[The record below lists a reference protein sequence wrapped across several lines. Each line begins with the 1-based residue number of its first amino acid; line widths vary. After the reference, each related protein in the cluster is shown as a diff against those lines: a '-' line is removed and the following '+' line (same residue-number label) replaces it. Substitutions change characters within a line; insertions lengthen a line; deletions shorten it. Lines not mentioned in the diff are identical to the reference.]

1 MTHDVLT
8 MGVFDGVHRGHRV
21 LISHAKAE
29 ADEHNGK
36 LIVITFNPHP
46 KAVLFPDKA
55 PKLLCDIDDRVALL
69 KEAGADE
76 VKVLEFNAALAA
88 TEPEDFAKQHFPK
101 SVKTIVIGE
110 NFRFGKGAKGDAT
123 TLQDLGYETTTV
135 ELAGDTN
142 STWSSTFIR
151 TQLAEGNVKEAAK
164 ALGRNHWV
172 SGTVVHGDKR
182 GRELGFPTAN
192 LAVPD
197 FIAVPKE
204 GVYAGHII
212 DEDTTHP
219 AAISIGTNPQFQGTE
234 FRVEAYAIDQEGLDL
249 YDHHINITFVD
260 RIRDQATFPSLEAFI
275 AQMHDDVALAR
286 TIAGR

>member
-21 LISHAKAE
+21 LISQAKAE
-29 ADEHNGK
+29 ADKHNGK

-46 KAVLFPDKA
+46 KSVLFPDKA

-69 KEAGADE
+69 KEAGADD
-76 VKVLEFNAALAA
+76 VIVLEFNAALAA
-88 TEPEDFAKQHFPK
+88 TEPEDFAKQHFPDD
-101 SVKTIVIGE
+101 VKTIVIGE
-110 NFRFGKGAKGDAT
+110 NFRFGKGAKGDAS
-123 TLQDLGYETTTV
+123 TLQGLGYETTTV
-135 ELAGDTN
+135 ELAGDAT

-151 TQLAEGNVKEAAK
+151 TQLAEGDVKEAAK

-212 DEDTTHP
+212 DGNITYP
-219 AAISIGTNPQFQGTE
+219 AAISIGTNPQFHGTE

-249 YDHHINITFVD
+249 YDHHINIAFVD

-275 AQMHDDVALAR
+275 AQMHEDVKTASEL
-286 TIAGR
+286 TK